1 VAGGITGGVAGGVT
15 EDGQVLVIMQP
26 IIDAQLPFKMHLR
39 FGIHVPAKKHL
50 RFGVQVPLIKQ
61 INLVM
66 HGVFFIVQKPVIV
79 HEKTFIVHIA
89 VTMQEIILD

>member
-1 VAGGITGGVAGGVT
+1 MTGGVAGGVAGGGT

-61 INLVM
+61 INLFM
-66 HGVFFIVQKPVIV
+66 HGVLFTVQKPVIL
-79 HEKTFIVHIA
+79 HEKTFIVHTA